1 MEANM
6 FKVLK
11 HRNFRHLWLG
21 GLISMMGNWVLL
33 AAMPF
38 YIYDLTGSALA
49 TGGIFMA
56 YVAPRVLFSS
66 VAGVF
71 VDRWNRRKTMMVI
84 AILQAVAVMGLMF
97 VNSAQDVWLIYVVV
111 FIQSTLGSFFAPA
124 ENALLPRLVGEEDLM
139 AANSLNSLN
148 DNLARLLGPALGG
161 ALLATSGFATVALV
175 DAITYV
181 AAAVLIFSVS
191 APQSET
197 APAKQPDGSGR
208 LLGVWRDWIA
218 GLKLVVGDKLL
229 ARLFVIVAFAL
240 FGDAILSAV
249 LVVFIQDDLGLGA
262 VEFGTMM
269 TARGLGGIVG
279 GVVIAYVASKLSMEQ
294 IAAGSLAIVGVIIL
308 AMVAFPSMVILL
320 PLLVLVGIASIFGFI
335 TIQTVLQLGTE
346 DQFRGRVFGA
356 FGMTVSL
363 LMFAGSGI
371 GGALADILGAE
382 ILMNFTGVI
391 YIVAAGLA
399 AILLTSPLQALKA
412 RTAAA

>member
-1 MEANM
+1 MI
-6 FKVLK
+6 KVLK
-11 HRNFRHLWLG
+11 QRNFRRLWLG
-21 GLISMMGNWVLL
+21 GLISMVGNWMLF

-49 TGGIFMA
+49 TGGMLMA
-56 YVAPRVLFSS
+56 SVAPRVLFGSL
-66 VAGVF
+66 AGVF
-71 VDRWNRRKTMMVI
+71 VDRWNRRKTMI
-84 AILQAVAVMGLMF
+84 AIAMMQAVAVTGLMF
-97 VNSAQDVWLIYVVV
+97 VNSAQDLWLIYVLV
-111 FIQSTLGSFFAPA
+111 FITATLGSFFSPA
-124 ENALLPRLVGEEDLM
+124 ENALLPKLVGEEDLM

-148 DNLARLLGPALGG
+148 DNLARLGGPALGG
-161 ALLATSGFATVALV
+161 ALLALTGFATVAFV

-181 AAAVLIFSVS
+181 AAAVLIFSVH

-197 APAKQPDGSGR
+197 VPAKPPAGSGH

-229 ARLFVIVAFAL
+229 ARLFIIVAFAL

-249 LVVFIQDDLGLGA
+249 LVVFIQDDLGMGA

-279 GVVIAYVASKLSMEQ
+279 GVMVAYVASKLSMEQ

-356 FGMTVSL
+356 FGTTVSL

-371 GGALADILGAE
+371 GGALADVLGAE
-382 ILMNFTGVI
+382 ILMNFTGII
-391 YIVAAGLA
+391 YLSAAGLA
-399 AILLTSPLQALKA
+399 AVLLTPPLQALKA

>member
-1 MEANM
+1 ML
-6 FKVLK
+6 KVLK
-11 HRNFRHLWLG
+11 QRNFQRLWLG
-21 GLISMMGNWVLL
+21 GLISMIGNWVLL

-49 TGGIFMA
+49 TGGMLMA
-56 YVAPRVLFSS
+56 YVAPRVLFGS

-71 VDRWNRRKTMMVI
+71 VDRWNRRKTMVAI
-84 AILQAVAVMGLMF
+84 AILQAVAVTGLMF
-97 VNSAQDVWLIYVVV
+97 VDSARDVWIIYVVV
-111 FIQSTLGSFFAPA
+111 FIEATLGSFFAPA
-124 ENALLPRLVGEEDLM
+124 ENALLPKLVGEEDLM

-148 DNLARLLGPALGG
+148 DNLARLGGPALGG
-161 ALLATSGFATVALV
+161 ALLALSGFASVALV

-181 AAAVLIFSVS
+181 AAAVLIFSVQ

-197 APAKQPDGSGR
+197 APAKQSDGSGQ

-229 ARLFVIVAFAL
+229 ARLFIIVAFAL

-269 TARGLGGIVG
+269 TARGLGGLVG
-279 GVVIAYVASKLSMEQ
+279 GVMVAYVASKLSMEQ
-294 IAAGSLAIVGVIIL
+294 IAAGSLAIAGMIIL
-308 AMVAFPSMVILL
+308 AIVAFPAMVVLL
-320 PLLVLVGIASIFGFI
+320 PLLVAVGIVSIFGFV

-346 DQFRGRVFGA
+346 DRFRGRVFGA
-356 FGMTVSL
+356 FGTTVSL
-363 LMFAGSGI
+363 LMFAGSGV
-371 GGALADILGAE
+371 GGALADRLGAE
-382 ILMNFTGVI
+382 LLMNFAGVI

-399 AILLTSPLQALKA
+399 AMLLTSPLQALKA
-412 RTAAA
+412 RTATA